1 MREQIRDR
9 GRLEHMLEQLQNV
22 EEFVAGKTLSDL
34 QDDKILQYA
43 LVKCIEII
51 GEAAYMLSLDFKESH
66 PEVQWEEIVR
76 MRHVLVHGYYQISLP
91 LVWSVIQD
99 DLAELKMYVMQFLGK
114 WFLHPKTKCFTGM
127 ITNAGGVVAS
137 PALIVRVF

>member
-1 MREQIRDR
+1 MREPIRDR

-22 EEFVAGKTLSDL
+22 EEFIAGKTLHDIKG
-34 QDDKILQYA
+34 DKVLQYA

-51 GEAAYMLSLDFKESH
+51 GEAAYMLSIDFKEKH
-66 PEVQWEEIVR
+66 PQVQWEQIVR

-99 DLAELKMYVMQFLGK
+99 DLTELKLFVIQFLHEDSSE
-114 WFLHPKTKCFTGM
+114 L
-127 ITNAGGVVAS
+127 
-137 PALIVRVF
+137 

>member
-114 WFLHPKTKCFTGM
+114 
-127 ITNAGGVVAS
+127 
-137 PALIVRVF
+137 